1 MNTGHLAA
9 IAARLGRKITW
20 DPAAE
25 KIMGDDQ
32 AAAFAART
40 PRADCGP
47 HRPRPPCS
55 QDDRVGLWIARC
67 DFVISPSDP
76 WHNDVQARTVS
87 QPATTRRPP
96 PDRSWSP
103 SPTDSCYY
111 CSMDTMLEIAKRVD
125 DFMMER
131 SPVHDTMRRLAQT
144 FGDLGIPFAIA
155 GAMAA
160 NAHGHRRTTADVD
173 VLVRREDLV
182 RFKDRWIG
190 RGWLDLFEGSKGF
203 RDTLNGVKVDV
214 LIVGEYPGDGRPKP
228 VSFPAPESVREVHDE
243 RVPYVNLVSL
253 LELKIASGMTAAH
266 RLQDLADAIQLI
278 RVNALP
284 RNYAGQLNPF
294 VRAKFDELWQAA
306 QVSEDF

>member
-1 MNTGHLAA
+1 
-9 IAARLGRKITW
+9 
-20 DPAAE
+20 
-25 KIMGDDQ
+25 
-32 AAAFAART
+32 
-40 PRADCGP
+40 
-47 HRPRPPCS
+47 
-55 QDDRVGLWIARC
+55 
-67 DFVISPSDP
+67 
-76 WHNDVQARTVS
+76 
-87 QPATTRRPP
+87 
-96 PDRSWSP
+96 
-103 SPTDSCYY
+103 
-111 CSMDTMLEIAKRVD
+111 MDTMLEIAKRVD
-125 DFMMER
+125 DFMREQ

-173 VLVRREDLV
+173 VLLRREDLA

-214 LIVGEYPGDGRPKP
+214 LLVGDYPGDGKPKP

-243 RVPYVNLVSL
+243 SVPYVNLVSL
-253 LELKIASGMTAAH
+253 LELKIASGMTATH

-284 RNYAGQLNPF
+284 RSYAERLNSF
-294 VRAKFDELWQAA
+294 VRPTFDELWHAA
-306 QVSEDF
+306 QVSEDY